1 MAGKGWGDEEWGD
14 TSSEDQ
20 QGQIGSEAEYKEQ
33 QFEEPKVGVCDD
45 VKGIAWNGEPFALD
59 AIDEVRREPEKQW
72 TINENSGIDNGAP
85 HEKGSE
91 RLDRHGDNEY

>member
-1 MAGKGWGDEEWGD
+1 VADKGWDDEEWGD

-45 VKGIAWNGEPFALD
+45 VKGIA
-59 AIDEVRREPEKQW
+59 
-72 TINENSGIDNGAP
+72 
-85 HEKGSE
+85 
-91 RLDRHGDNEY
+91 